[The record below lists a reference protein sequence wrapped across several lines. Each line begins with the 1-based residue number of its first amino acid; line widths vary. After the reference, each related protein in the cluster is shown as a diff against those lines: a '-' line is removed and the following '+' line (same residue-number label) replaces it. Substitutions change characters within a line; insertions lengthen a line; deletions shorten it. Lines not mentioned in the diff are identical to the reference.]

1 MFSEPQS
8 YIKRPK
14 RKKLPLFCDFLYF
27 CRIPLPGSGSGTITT
42 TDKPMPDRNIPER
55 TAELFFALY
64 QEKDRYISVAMS
76 YIQDME
82 KARDIVSDSFAY
94 MLERKE
100 SLPEDLPRLK
110 GYLMLTVKHRCLDAL
125 KHLAARENALK
136 NLYEADM
143 EMLGNDN
150 VTEKIMERDMEW
162 LLAQAGVR
170 MKRQTFDILVSS
182 RLEGMSHKEIAGK
195 FGISE
200 GRVAKEIM
208 QAMKVLKKLF
218 KDYLHIVMPLLLMS
232 GRLNGW

>member
-1 MFSEPQS
+1 MIF
-8 YIKRPK
+8 YTFAGFR
-14 RKKLPLFCDFLYF
+14 F
-27 CRIPLPGSGSGTITT
+27 PGAEAGQITT
-42 TDKPMPDRNIPER
+42 TDKPMPDRNIPGR

-82 KARDIVSDSFAY
+82 KARDIVSMEKARDIVSDSFAY
-94 MLERKE
+94 MLERRE
-100 SLPEDLPRLK
+100 SLPDDLPRLK

-150 VTEKIMERDMEW
+150 VTERIMEKDIEDILDR
-162 LLAQAGVR
+162 AGAR
-170 MKRQTFDILVSS
+170 MKRMTFDILVSS
-182 RLEGMSHKEIAGK
+182 RLDGLSHKEIAEK
-195 FGISE
+195 YGITR

-208 QAMKVLKKLF
+208 HAMKIMEKLF
-218 KDYLHIVMPLLLMS
+218 KDYLHVILPILLLAAS
-232 GRLNGW
+232 LPGG